1 MNRRVQVEDALLPED
16 LRYSLTD
23 LTGGVREWKGLSLLV
38 ESLLN
43 SRTCEVDP
51 NRGEIIAEFDTD
63 TVVALSFVAMLRS
76 RLDWFGRHE
85 NLVDWWLRPDGG
97 RPLLRRIPN
106 THLDVWAR
114 RKEDP
119 RWQLSVCVMATG
131 SKGLP
136 ITDLATSFVM
146 WAENGFHRSPQTLV
160 DAITYL
166 KGDIVFEQFQIRREA
181 EERAERERIRLGRL
195 TRARDALI
203 SERAEMIRRAIE
215 DMESQAS
222 NMGWRELMTRHRTLI
237 QRAAETPLDE
247 VEECIS
253 GVFAEILSNYT
264 IPDSHAE

>member
-1 MNRRVQVEDALLPED
+1 MNRRVQVEDALLPGD

-23 LTGGVREWKGLSLLV
+23 LSGGEQEWKGLSLLV
-38 ESLLN
+38 ESLIN

-51 NRGEIIAEFDTD
+51 NRGEIIAHLDRKTL
-63 TVVALSFVAMLRS
+63 VALRFVDMLRS
-76 RLDWFGRHE
+76 RLDWFGRHD
-85 NLVDWWLRPDGG
+85 NLVDWWLRPDDG
-97 RPLLRRIPN
+97 RSLRRAMPS

-119 RWQLSVCVMATG
+119 RWQLPACVEATG

-146 WAENGFHRSPQTLV
+146 WAENGFHPIPQTL
-160 DAITYL
+160 DYAINYV
-166 KGDIVFEQFQIRREA
+166 KGDICFEQFQIRREA
-181 EERAERERIRLGRL
+181 EERAERERIRIERM

-203 SERAEMIRRAIE
+203 SERAETIRRAIE
-215 DMESQAS
+215 DMGSQAS
-222 NMGWRELMTRHRTLI
+222 NMGWRELMARHRNLI

-253 GVFAEILSNYT
+253 DVFAEILSNYAS
-264 IPDSHAE
+264 PDSIAE